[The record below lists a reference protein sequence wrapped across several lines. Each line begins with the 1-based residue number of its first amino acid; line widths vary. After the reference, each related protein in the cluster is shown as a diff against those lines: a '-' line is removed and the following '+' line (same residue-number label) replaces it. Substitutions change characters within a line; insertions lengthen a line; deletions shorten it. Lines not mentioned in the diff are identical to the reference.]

1 MMPIQRVTKTN
12 KSVLIILSTLLVA
25 PITHAATQ
33 EEVIAELQ
41 AQVAALSQRLNSLET
56 RRVPEVQYE
65 TAAVVAQNNAAQ
77 TWADRIK
84 LKGDFRFRQEHI
96 DADNSSSRNRQRIR
110 ARTELTAELLDTVDV
125 GFGLA
130 TGDDDPVSSNQT
142 LGEGS
147 SSKGINLDLAY
158 VKWQTPVDGLSI
170 LAGKYKNTMR
180 RVGGNGLVWD
190 GDLRPEGSAAVY
202 KQGNWFGTAQILWT
216 DESSTDD
223 DTVVWGAQAGWQGDI
238 GNTNLL
244 LGGGYEHFETAGEAV
259 FFDGDPRGN
268 SVDAAG
274 NYLYDYQDLE
284 LFAELRLDIAGVPT
298 MLFVDYTQNLDADD
312 FDTGYAIGGEM
323 SFKNSRHPWKLGYT
337 YQDLEADATFGL
349 FSDSDFIGGGT
360 DGKGHI
366 IRGSYSLTKAIAL
379 GGTLFVNERGGN
391 AGESEDYNRLMLDI
405 AFKY

>member
-1 MMPIQRVTKTN
+1 MMSIQPVTHPGKIL
-12 KSVLIILSTLLVA
+12 LIILSTLFVA

-33 EEVIAELQ
+33 DEIIAELQ

-56 RRVPEVQYE
+56 RRVPEIQYE
-65 TAAVVAQNNAAQ
+65 TPSVAARTNAAQ
-77 TWADRIK
+77 SWTDRIK
-84 LKGDFRFRQEHI
+84 MKGDFRFRQEHI
-96 DADNSSSRNRQRIR
+96 DADNSSTRNRQRIR
-110 ARTELTAELLDTVDV
+110 ARPAIEAELTDTIDV

-147 SSKGINLDLAY
+147 SSKAINLDLAY
-158 VKWQTPVDGLSI
+158 VNWQTPLDGLS
-170 LAGKYKNTMR
+170 LRAGKYKNTFR

-190 GDLRPEGSAAVY
+190 SDLRPEGAAVVY

-216 DESSTDD
+216 EESSSDD
-223 DTVVWGAQAGWQGDI
+223 DKVVWGAQAGWQGDI
-238 GNTNLL
+238 GSTNLL
-244 LGGGYEHFETAGEAV
+244 LGGGYENFETAGEAV

-274 NYLYDYQDLE
+274 NYLYDYHDVE
-284 LFAELRLDIAGVPT
+284 LFAELRLEIADIPT
-298 MLFVDYTQNLDADD
+298 MFFVDYTHNLDADD
-312 FDTGYAIGGEM
+312 FDSGYAIGGEM
-323 SFKNSRHPWKLGYT
+323 SFKDSNHPWKVGYT
-337 YQDLEADATFGL
+337 YQDLDADATFAL
-349 FSDSDFIGGGT
+349 FADSDFIGGGT

>member
-1 MMPIQRVTKTN
+1 MMSIQSITQTN
-12 KSVLIILSTLLVA
+12 KILLIILSSLLLT
-25 PITHAATQ
+25 PMSHAASQ
-33 EEVIAELQ
+33 DEVIAELQ

-56 RRVPEVQYE
+56 RRVPEVQFE
-65 TAAVVAQNNAAQ
+65 TPAVIAQNNTAQ

-84 LKGDFRFRQEHI
+84 WKGDFRFRQEHI

-110 ARTELTAELLDTVDV
+110 ARTELTAEVLDTVDV

-158 VKWQTPVDGLSI
+158 VNWQTPVDGLSL

-202 KQGNWFGTAQILWT
+202 KHGNWFGTAQVLWT
-216 DESSTDD
+216 EESSGDD
-223 DTVVWGAQAGWQGDI
+223 DSVAWGAQTGWQGNI
-238 GNTNLL
+238 RNMNLL
-244 LGGGYEHFETAGEAV
+244 LGAGYMNFDTEGEQV
-259 FFDGDPRGN
+259 FFDGDARGN
-268 SVDAAG
+268 SVDAAN
-274 NYLYDYQDLE
+274 NYLYDYHDVE
-284 LFAELRLDIAGVPT
+284 LFAELRLEVAGIPT
-298 MLFVDYTQNLDADD
+298 MLFVDYVHNLDADD
-312 FDTGYAIGGEM
+312 FDTGYAIGGNM
-323 SFKNSRHPWKLGYT
+323 TFNNNNHPWKLGYT
-337 YQDLEADATFGL
+337 YQDLEADATLAL

-366 IRGSYSLTKAIAL
+366 IRGNYSLTKAIAL